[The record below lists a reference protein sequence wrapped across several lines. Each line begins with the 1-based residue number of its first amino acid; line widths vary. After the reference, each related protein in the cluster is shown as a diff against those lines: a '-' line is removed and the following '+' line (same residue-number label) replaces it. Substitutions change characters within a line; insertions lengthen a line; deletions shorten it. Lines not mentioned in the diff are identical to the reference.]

1 FAPTGTGQTVGGKKD
16 NTDKPDPN
24 APKPSDALETILCR
38 FVDVDVQP
46 GYAYEYRMRI
56 KVANPN
62 LHKDKAVSQPTYAKV
77 EELVGAWTDVKFK
90 QGNKEQ
96 SWIPVGSETEIY
108 AVATDP
114 KPYLKPDHVRVQVQA
129 WMDKIR

>member
-1 FAPTGTGQTVGGKKD
+1 
-16 NTDKPDPN
+16 
-24 APKPSDALETILCR
+24 
-38 FVDVDVQP
+38 
-46 GYAYEYRMRI
+46 MRI

-96 SWIPVGSETEIY
+96 SWIPNPTNFVFGIS
-108 AVATDP
+108 VS
-114 KPYLKPDHVRVQVQA
+114 PDGKWLLYSRLDHAESNIMLVENFR
-129 WMDKIR
+129 